1 MLSTNTIRN
10 DFSMNDSIY
19 LLNHSVGR
27 PLKTSE
33 SNVDELFFRAW
44 KSNEPW
50 HEWMHVFTDFQNSIS
65 QLLQS
70 HPTNFCPQTNVSA
83 AFTKVLFSLPKN
95 ENKKTILLSEYDF
108 PSVGFVAAQAKILG
122 YELKFIP
129 KDVDQTNPDVWND
142 AMTNDVQWV
151 IITQVQSNTGVQVPV
166 SDITAIANKKSIL
179 SVVDVAQSVG
189 ILPINLETWNASFV
203 IGSCVKWLCGGPGAG
218 FLYVNPSIISQ
229 CKPIDVG
236 WFSHENPF
244 EFDIHHFTYDN
255 TALRFFGG
263 TPSVLPFVLA
273 THSINYLTKIGI
285 DNIRNHNVSLSNQL
299 INAIAPQ
306 YVVSPKNEHQSSGT
320 MIINFKEHQEKIITA
335 LKANNILFDA
345 RAFGI
350 RLSPHI
356 YNTKEEMEK
365 VAAIISAQL

>member
-1 MLSTNTIRN
+1 
-10 DFSMNDSIY
+10 MNDSIY

-27 PLKTSE
+27 PLKKGE
-33 SNVDELFFRAW
+33 SNVDELFFKAW

-50 HEWMHVFTDFQNSIS
+50 HDWMHVFTDFQNSIS

-70 HPTNFCPQTNVSA
+70 HPGNFCPQTNVSA

-129 KDVDQTNPDVWND
+129 KDVDQTNPEVWND

-166 SDITAIANKKSIL
+166 SDIIALANKKSIL

-189 ILPINLETWNASFV
+189 ILPINLEKWNASFV

-218 FLYVNPSIISQ
+218 FLYVNPGIISQ

-244 EFDIHHFTYDN
+244 EFDIHHFKYDH

-273 THSINYLTKIGI
+273 THSINYLTKIGTN
-285 DNIRNHNVSLSNQL
+285 NIRNHNVSLSNQL
-299 INAIAPQ
+299 VNAIAPQ
-306 YVVSPKNEHQSSGT
+306 YVVSPKNEHQRSGT
-320 MIINFKEHQEKIITA
+320 MILNFKEHQEKIITT
-335 LKANNILFDA
+335 LKSNNILFDA

-365 VAAIISAQL
+365 VADLITALL